1 MSAMFFEDHTFL
13 QTIGQIIAGLFFW
26 FMIVKNPRIWQFNI
40 ERTGAIL
47 PKLA

>member
-1 MSAMFFEDHTFL
+1 MFFEDHIL
-13 QTIGQIIAGLFFW
+13 PQTIGQIIAGLFFW